1 MSSDWMKLVR
11 NQGVEAL
18 VEIAK
23 EVEVGDPFD
32 WSDLSIDEDEAYR
45 LMASHV
51 LEMEDNSMLLAATVT
66 KLLVENMVLNM
77 RLLENGQTKD

>member
-1 MSSDWMKLVR
+1 MSNDWMKLVR

>member
-1 MSSDWMKLVR
+1 MKLIR
-11 NQGVEAL
+11 NQGIETL
-18 VEIAK
+18 VEVAK
-23 EVEVGDPFD
+23 EVEIGDPFD

-77 RLLENGQTKD
+77 RLIENGKV

>member
-1 MSSDWMKLVR
+1 MSNDWMKLVR
-11 NQGVEAL
+11 NQGVESL
-18 VEIAK
+18 VQVAK

-77 RLLENGQTKD
+77 RLLENGQNKD